1 MDIYFVNMAAATG
14 VKEKGTKPRPVVVVE
29 DSKNGLVGVCQVT
42 SRMKTHPCYIRMNS
56 YKIYGY
62 CDCKTIYWIKRS
74 YLRQYVRPC
83 TTSEI
88 KDITERVNFYNPS
101 KRRYA

>member
-14 VKEKGTKPRPVVVVE
+14 VKEKGAKPRPVVVIE
-29 DSKNGLVGVCQVT
+29 KGQSGRVGVCQVT
-42 SRMKTHPCYIRMNS
+42 SRMKTHPCYVRMNN

-62 CDCKTIYWIKRS
+62 CDCKTIYWIKKS
-74 YLRQYVRPC
+74 YLKKFVRSC
-83 TTSEI
+83 TTSE
-88 KDITERVNFYNPS
+88 KEDIAERVNFYNKD